1 MVDDAT
7 ALLMIAGM
15 TAVTYA
21 TRIGGVML
29 MRLVPLTP
37 RVEAFL
43 RSLSSSVLVALVVP
57 AVLRGDL
64 AGYVA
69 VAVSMVTM
77 IAVRNAVGAM
87 ALGVAAA
94 AVIRALV
101 AL

>member
-1 MVDDAT
+1 MVDDTT

-15 TAVTYA
+15 TAVTYV

-43 RSLSSSVLVALVVP
+43 RALSSSVLVALVVP
-57 AVLRGDL
+57 AVLHGDV

-69 VAVSMVTM
+69 VGVAMVAM
-77 IAVRNAVGAM
+77 LAIRNAVGAM

-94 AVIRALV
+94 AVVRALV
-101 AL
+101 SL